1 MPCWGNCADSLL
13 QIKEKKKKKVH
24 LRPHVTICDRAS
36 LKGSQD
42 RRALAVP
49 VTPVHRTVKQ
59 RNPERETVRAC
70 NESVRA
76 CERQP
81 ELCWDCCCYCC
92 CSHWRV
98 NVRACKERKK
108 KKKENYTKP
117 ILEDPRTTLKDPG
130 TTQHIIS
137 IQNGFK
143 RYVIKLFS
151 SALYCLC
158 DEEND

>member
-1 MPCWGNCADSLL
+1 MAAFVKRTANFLHHHYHHYHHYHCSIKTDCMPCWGNCADSLL

-108 KKKENYTKP
+108 KKKK
-117 ILEDPRTTLKDPG
+117 I
-130 TTQHIIS
+130 
-137 IQNGFK
+137 IQNQYLRIPGP
-143 RYVIKLFS
+143 L
-151 SALYCLC
+151 
-158 DEEND
+158 